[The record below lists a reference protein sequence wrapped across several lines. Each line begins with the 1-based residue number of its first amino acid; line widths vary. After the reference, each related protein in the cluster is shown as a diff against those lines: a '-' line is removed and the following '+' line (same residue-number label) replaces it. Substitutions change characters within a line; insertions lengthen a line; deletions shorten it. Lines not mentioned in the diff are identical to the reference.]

1 MIKVIKNIHLFYFHR
16 EPFYLLPFNTPPSRL
31 PPIIS
36 QGPCP
41 KIKNPPPSTMAAR
54 KPNKIFNPK
63 SIPIGR
69 RRTPRGGS
77 GRGCRRLSGSDP
89 SGCRETATTASQPQ
103 RPNTPWKSPGFGGE
117 FEPSRV
123 SRRHRRRRLRGS
135 AGSSSLR
142 TASRLCSSGSRILL
156 AGMPPKKFSQQ
167 YDS

>member
-1 MIKVIKNIHLFYFHR
+1 MSPSTCSPSTLRHRGCLLSYRRGHAQDKN
-16 EPFYLLPFNTPPSRL
+16 P
-31 PPIIS
+31 
-36 QGPCP
+36 
-41 KIKNPPPSTMAAR
+41 PPPSTMAAR

-117 FEPSRV
+117 FEPLRV

-156 AGMPPKKFSQQ
+156 AGMPPKNFSQQ